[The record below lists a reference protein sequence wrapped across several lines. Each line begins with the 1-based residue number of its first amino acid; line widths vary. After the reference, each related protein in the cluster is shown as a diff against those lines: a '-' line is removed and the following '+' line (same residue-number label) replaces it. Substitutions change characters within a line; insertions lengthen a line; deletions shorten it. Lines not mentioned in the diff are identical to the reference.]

1 MEQVDSSTELHLSRI
16 REVKDLTALADDVV
30 KEEVILESPQHHHQ
44 TQHHQHQQHQQQQHH
59 QLDTKVRMVTSS
71 SVNNTDNSGSGGGGG
86 NGTAGSGGGG
96 GGASAGGGGGGGVV
110 SVPVSLPIG
119 SMITGT
125 AFNVITPDQLPHFKP
140 MLCVDNNGYLSGST
154 VSMGGD
160 LKTIVIQQQQQQQTQ
175 TQSTA
180 GGGGAGGGGG
190 GGAAGGGN
198 GSASTNTTATNTI
211 GLNHDGSGSNNSHDS
226 SMATL
231 EHSGG
236 GGGGP
241 GGGSGTHHAHTN
253 SGSTWTTESATQHM
267 EVFQIRCKTTC
278 AELYRS
284 KLGSGGRGRCVK
296 YKDKWHTPSEFEHVC
311 GRGSS
316 KDWKRSIKYGGK
328 SLQSLIDEGALTPH
342 ATNCS
347 CTVCCDDEA
356 ASGPVRLFTPYK
368 RRKRNQTDLDM
379 EPGPKRKRN
388 AHHSNNNNS
397 NTNNNNNTSGGGNSS
412 NNVDVNAAAVAAAT
426 AAANV
431 VDENNMFLAE
441 DNITSK
447 DEPWAALNDSLDTSN
462 ELVDQS
468 QMGNP
473 YERETFVVN
482 INDAAS
488 IAVLDSTQSMKNIE
502 HVYCTMVKATNDFK
516 RLLNDMKQN
525 FDRRIEV
532 LQKERDAAVSAMR
545 VQVHADIDDPN
556 ISGSLHGN
564 EIISAKKCA
573 NCNREALAECSLCR
587 KTPYCSEFCQ
597 RKDWNAHQVECTRNP
612 QTTTQ
617 QVMLLIDDQS

>member
-1 MEQVDSSTELHLSRI
+1 MEQDSTTELHHLSRI
-16 REVKDLTALADDVV
+16 REVSGLTEDVRDVV
-30 KEEVILESPQHHHQ
+30 KEEVILENH
-44 TQHHQHQQHQQQQHH
+44 HH

-71 SVNNTDNSGSGGGGG
+71 SNDNSGSGGV
-86 NGTAGSGGGG
+86 S
-96 GGASAGGGGGGGVV
+96 V
-110 SVPVSLPIG
+110 SVPSVQLPIG

-140 MLCVDNNGYLSGST
+140 MLCVDNNGYLSSST

-160 LKTIVIQQQQQQQTQ
+160 LKTIVIQQQQQTQ
-175 TQSTA
+175 TS
-180 GGGGAGGGGG
+180 
-190 GGAAGGGN
+190 GN
-198 GSASTNTTATNTI
+198 SSVGNTNSAATNTI

-226 SMATL
+226 MGTL
-231 EHSGG
+231 DHAAGG
-236 GGGGP
+236 GGGG
-241 GGGSGTHHAHTN
+241 GNTT
-253 SGSTWTTESATQHM
+253 GSTGWAETTSSTQLM
-267 EVFQIRCKTTC
+267 EVFPIRCKTTS

-328 SLQSLIDEGALTPH
+328 SLQSLIDEGTLTPH

-368 RRKRNQTDLDM
+368 RRKRNQTDLDV

-388 AHHSNNNNS
+388 THSHSNNNNNNNS
-397 NTNNNNNTSGGGNSS
+397 NTNNNNTSGNSMNS
-412 NNVDVNAAAVAAAT
+412 NNVDQTQAAT
-426 AAANV
+426 ASV
-431 VDENNMFLAE
+431 VDESNMFLAE
-441 DNITSK
+441 ENITSK
-447 DEPWAALNDSLDTSN
+447 DEPWATLNDSLDTST
-462 ELVDQS
+462 ELVDQT

-473 YERETFVVN
+473 YDRETFVVN
-482 INDAAS
+482 INDTGS
-488 IAVLDSTQSMKNIE
+488 IAVLDSSQSMKNIE
-502 HVYCTMVKATNDFK
+502 HVYCTMVKATHDFK
-516 RLLNDMKQN
+516 RLLNEMKQN
-525 FDRRIEV
+525 YERRLEV

-597 RKDWNAHQVECTRNP
+597 RKDWNAHQVECARNP

>member
-1 MEQVDSSTELHLSRI
+1 MEQDSTTELHLSRI
-16 REVKDLTALADDVV
+16 REVKDLAALTDDVRDVV
-30 KEEVILESPQHHHQ
+30 KEEVILENHH
-44 TQHHQHQQHQQQQHH
+44 HH

-71 SVNNTDNSGSGGGGG
+71 SNDNSGSGGGGG
-86 NGTAGSGGGG
+86 AGGAGGGGSAGGGG
-96 GGASAGGGGGGGVV
+96 GNGGGGVV

-140 MLCVDNNGYLSGST
+140 MLCVDNNGYLSSGA

-160 LKTIVIQQQQQQQTQ
+160 LKTIVIQQQQTQQQQ
-175 TQSTA
+175 QQQQSGNNNA
-180 GGGGAGGGGG
+180 G
-190 GGAAGGGN
+190 N
-198 GSASTNTTATNTI
+198 TNTTATNTI

-226 SMATL
+226 MGTL
-231 EHSGG
+231 DQTAGG
-236 GGGGP
+236 GGGGGNGV
-241 GGGSGTHHAHTN
+241 GGGVGGNT
-253 SGSTWTTESATQHM
+253 SGSTGWAETTSSTQHM

-328 SLQSLIDEGALTPH
+328 SLQSLIDEGTLTPH

-356 ASGPVRLFTPYK
+356 GESASGPVRLFTPYK
-368 RRKRNQTDLDM
+368 RRKRNQTDLDV

-388 AHHSNNNNS
+388 THSNNNNNNNNS
-397 NTNNNNNTSGGGNSS
+397 NTNNNNTSGSS
-412 NNVDVNAAAVAAAT
+412 INNNNVDPTQAAAAS
-426 AAANV
+426 V

-447 DEPWAALNDSLDTSN
+447 DEPWAALNDSLDTST
-462 ELVDQS
+462 ELVDQT

-482 INDAAS
+482 INDTGS
-488 IAVLDSTQSMKNIE
+488 IAVLDSSQSMKNIE
-502 HVYCTMVKATNDFK
+502 HVYCTMVKATGDFK
-516 RLLNDMKQN
+516 RLLNEMKQN
-525 FDRRIEV
+525 YERRIEV

-545 VQVHADIDDPN
+545 VQVHTDIDDPN

-597 RKDWNAHQVECTRNP
+597 RKDWNAHQVECARNP

>member
-1 MEQVDSSTELHLSRI
+1 MEQVDSSTELHLNR
-16 REVKDLTALADDVV
+16 KDLAALADDVV
-30 KEEVILESPQHHHQ
+30 KEEVILESSGHHHHHHQ
-44 TQHHQHQQHQQQQHH
+44 HHHH
-59 QLDTKVRMVTSS
+59 QLDSKVRMVTSS
-71 SVNNTDNSGSGGGGG
+71 SNDNSGSGGASGGASG
-86 NGTAGSGGGG
+86 PGGQSGGG
-96 GGASAGGGGGGGVV
+96 SGVV

-119 SMITGT
+119 SMLTGT
-125 AFNVITPDQLPHFKP
+125 TFNVITPDQLPHFKP

-154 VSMGGD
+154 VSMGND
-160 LKTIVIQQQQQQQTQ
+160 LKTIVIQQQQQQTQ
-175 TQSTA
+175 P
-180 GGGGAGGGGG
+180 GGGGGGGG
-190 GGAAGGGN
+190 GGANSAG
-198 GSASTNTTATNTI
+198 TNTTATNTI

-226 SMATL
+226 LATL
-231 EHSGG
+231 EHTGAGGAGTGG
-236 GGGGP
+236 GGGT
-241 GGGSGTHHAHTN
+241 GGGSTGWSEN
-253 SGSTWTTESATQHM
+253 PSTQHM

-328 SLQSLIDEGALTPH
+328 SLQSLIDEGTLTPH

-356 ASGPVRLFTPYK
+356 GESASGPVRLFTPYK

-397 NTNNNNNTSGGGNSS
+397 NTNNNNTSGGSTA
-412 NNVDVNAAAVAAAT
+412 NNCVDVTAAVAAAT
-426 AAANV
+426 ANV

-441 DNITSK
+441 ENITSK
-447 DEPWAALNDSLDTSN
+447 DEPWAALNDSLDTST

-468 QMGNP
+468 QMGNA

-482 INDAAS
+482 INDGSS
-488 IAVLDSTQSMKNIE
+488 IAVLDTSQSIKNIE

-516 RLLNDMKQN
+516 RLLNDMKQSYE
-525 FDRRIEV
+525 RRIEV

-612 QTTTQ
+612 QTTQ

>member
-1 MEQVDSSTELHLSRI
+1 MEQDSTTELHLSRI
-16 REVKDLTALADDVV
+16 REVKDLAALTDDVRDVV
-30 KEEVILESPQHHHQ
+30 KEEVILENHH
-44 TQHHQHQQHQQQQHH
+44 HH

-71 SVNNTDNSGSGGGGG
+71 SNDNSGGG
-86 NGTAGSGGGG
+86 NTGGGGGG
-96 GGASAGGGGGGGVV
+96 GGAGSGGNNGGGGVV

-140 MLCVDNNGYLSGST
+140 MLCVDNGYLSSGA

-160 LKTIVIQQQQQQQTQ
+160 LKTIVIQQQQQTQQQ
-175 TQSTA
+175 QQQQSGNSNA
-180 GGGGAGGGGG
+180 G
-190 GGAAGGGN
+190 N
-198 GSASTNTTATNTI
+198 TNTTATNTI

-226 SMATL
+226 MGTL
-231 EHSGG
+231 DQGG
-236 GGGGP
+236 GGGV
-241 GGGSGTHHAHTN
+241 GGGNGVGGGAGNT
-253 SGSTWTTESATQHM
+253 SGSTGWAETTSSTQHM

-328 SLQSLIDEGALTPH
+328 SLQSLIDEGTLTPH

-356 ASGPVRLFTPYK
+356 GESASGPVRLFTPYK
-368 RRKRNQTDLDM
+368 RRKRNQTDLDV

-388 AHHSNNNNS
+388 THSNNNNNNNNS
-397 NTNNNNNTSGGGNSS
+397 NTNNNNTSGSS
-412 NNVDVNAAAVAAAT
+412 INNNNVDPTQAAAAS
-426 AAANV
+426 V

-447 DEPWAALNDSLDTSN
+447 DEPWAALNDSLDTST
-462 ELVDQS
+462 ELVDQT

-482 INDAAS
+482 INDTGS
-488 IAVLDSTQSMKNIE
+488 IAVLDSSQSMKNIE
-502 HVYCTMVKATNDFK
+502 HVYCTMVKATSDFK

-525 FDRRIEV
+525 YERRIEV

-545 VQVHADIDDPN
+545 VQVHTDIDDPN

-597 RKDWNAHQVECTRNP
+597 RKDWNAHQVECARNP

>member
-1 MEQVDSSTELHLSRI
+1 MEQDSTTELHLSRI
-16 REVKDLTALADDVV
+16 REVKDLAALTEDVRDVV
-30 KEEVILESPQHHHQ
+30 KEEVILENHHH
-44 TQHHQHQQHQQQQHH
+44 HH

-71 SVNNTDNSGSGGGGG
+71 SNDNSGSGGGV
-86 NGTAGSGGGG
+86 GGG
-96 GGASAGGGGGGGVV
+96 SSQQSGGGGVV

-140 MLCVDNNGYLSGST
+140 MLCVDNNGYLSSST

-160 LKTIVIQQQQQQQTQ
+160 LKTIVIQQQQQQQQQQTQ
-175 TQSTA
+175 TSGNNSA
-180 GGGGAGGGGG
+180 G
-190 GGAAGGGN
+190 N
-198 GSASTNTTATNTI
+198 TNTTATNTI

-226 SMATL
+226 MGTL
-231 EHSGG
+231 EHAAGG
-236 GGGGP
+236 GNGGGA
-241 GGGSGTHHAHTN
+241 GNT
-253 SGSTWTTESATQHM
+253 SGSTGWAETTSSTQHM

-328 SLQSLIDEGALTPH
+328 SLQSLIDEGTLTPH

-356 ASGPVRLFTPYK
+356 GESASGPVRLFTPYK
-368 RRKRNQTDLDM
+368 RRKRNQTDLDV

-388 AHHSNNNNS
+388 THSNNNNNNNNS
-397 NTNNNNNTSGGGNSS
+397 NTNNNNTSGSS
-412 NNVDVNAAAVAAAT
+412 INNNNVDPTQQAAAS
-426 AAANV
+426 V
-431 VDENNMFLAE
+431 VDESNMFLAE

-447 DEPWAALNDSLDTSN
+447 DEPWAALNDSLDTST
-462 ELVDQS
+462 ELVDQT

-482 INDAAS
+482 INDTGS
-488 IAVLDSTQSMKNIE
+488 IAVLDSSQSMKNIE
-502 HVYCTMVKATNDFK
+502 HVYCTMVKATGDFK

-525 FDRRIEV
+525 YERRIEV

-545 VQVHADIDDPN
+545 VQVHTDMDDPN

-597 RKDWNAHQVECTRNP
+597 RKDWNAHQVECARNP

>member
-1 MEQVDSSTELHLSRI
+1 MEQDSTTELHLSRI
-16 REVKDLTALADDVV
+16 REVKDLAALPDDVRDVV
-30 KEEVILESPQHHHQ
+30 KEEVILENHH
-44 TQHHQHQQHQQQQHH
+44 HH

-71 SVNNTDNSGSGGGGG
+71 SNDNSGSGGGGG
-86 NGTAGSGGGG
+86 S
-96 GGASAGGGGGGGVV
+96 GGVV

-125 AFNVITPDQLPHFKP
+125 AFNVITPDQLPHYKP
-140 MLCVDNNGYLSGST
+140 MLCVDNNCYLSSST

-160 LKTIVIQQQQQQQTQ
+160 LKTIVIQQQQQQQQQQ
-175 TQSTA
+175 TSVNS
-180 GGGGAGGGGG
+180 GAG
-190 GGAAGGGN
+190 N
-198 GSASTNTTATNTI
+198 TNTTATNTI

-226 SMATL
+226 IGTL
-231 EHSGG
+231 EHAAGG
-236 GGGGP
+236 GGGAGN
-241 GGGSGTHHAHTN
+241 TT
-253 SGSTWTTESATQHM
+253 GSTGWAETTSNTPHL

-328 SLQSLIDEGALTPH
+328 SLQSLIDEGTLTPH

-368 RRKRNQTDLDM
+368 RRKRNQTDLDV

-388 AHHSNNNNS
+388 THSNNNNNNNS
-397 NTNNNNNTSGGGNSS
+397 NTNNNNNTSGSS
-412 NNVDVNAAAVAAAT
+412 INNNNNVDPTQAT
-426 AAANV
+426 ATSV
-431 VDENNMFLAE
+431 VDDNNMFLTE

-447 DEPWAALNDSLDTSN
+447 DEPWAALNDSLDTST
-462 ELVDQS
+462 ELVDQT

-482 INDAAS
+482 INDAGS
-488 IAVLDSTQSMKNIE
+488 IAVLDGSQSMKNIE

-525 FDRRIEV
+525 YERRIEV

-545 VQVHADIDDPN
+545 VQVHTDMDDPN

-597 RKDWNAHQVECTRNP
+597 RKDWNAHQVECARNP
-612 QTTTQ
+612 QPSTQ

>member
-1 MEQVDSSTELHLSRI
+1 MEQVDSSTELHLNR
-16 REVKDLTALADDVV
+16 KDLAALAEDVV
-30 KEEVILESPQHHHQ
+30 KEEVILESPSHHH
-44 TQHHQHQQHQQQQHH
+44 HHHHH

-71 SVNNTDNSGSGGGGG
+71 SNDNSGSGGASGGTSGAGGG
-86 NGTAGSGGGG
+86 N
-96 GGASAGGGGGGGVV
+96 GGGGVV

-125 AFNVITPDQLPHFKP
+125 TFNVITPDQLPHFKP

-154 VSMGGD
+154 VSMGND
-160 LKTIVIQQQQQQQTQ
+160 LKTIVIQQQQTQ
-175 TQSTA
+175 P
-180 GGGGAGGGGG
+180 GGGG
-190 GGAAGGGN
+190 GGANNAG
-198 GSASTNTTATNTI
+198 TNTTATNTI

-226 SMATL
+226 LATL
-231 EHSGG
+231 EHAAGGASGVGG
-236 GGGGP
+236 GGGGT
-241 GGGSGTHHAHTN
+241 GGGS
-253 SGSTWTTESATQHM
+253 SGWSENPSTQHN

-296 YKDKWHTPSEFEHVC
+296 YKDKWHTPSEFENVC

-328 SLQSLIDEGALTPH
+328 SLQSLIDEGTLTPH

-379 EPGPKRKRN
+379 ESGPKRKRN
-388 AHHSNNNNS
+388 THHSNNNNS
-397 NTNNNNNTSGGGNSS
+397 NTNNNNTSGSGA
-412 NNVDVNAAAVAAAT
+412 NNCVDVTAAVAAAT
-426 AAANV
+426 ASV
-431 VDENNMFLAE
+431 VDENNMFLSE
-441 DNITSK
+441 ENITSK
-447 DEPWAALNDSLDTSN
+447 DEPWAALNDSLDTST

-468 QMGNP
+468 QMGNT

-482 INDAAS
+482 INDGSS
-488 IAVLDSTQSMKNIE
+488 IAVLDTSQSMKNIE

-516 RLLNDMKQN
+516 RLLNDMKQSYE
-525 FDRRIEV
+525 RRLEV

>member
-1 MEQVDSSTELHLSRI
+1 MEQVDSSTELHLNR
-16 REVKDLTALADDVV
+16 KDLAALAEDVV
-30 KEEVILESPQHHHQ
+30 KEEVILESSSHHHHHHHHQ
-44 TQHHQHQQHQQQQHH
+44 VGKRSNKQMLVAAEPVAVQAE
-59 QLDTKVRMVTSS
+59 RAEA
-71 SVNNTDNSGSGGGGG
+71 
-86 NGTAGSGGGG
+86 TAV
-96 GGASAGGGGGGGVV
+96 AVWF

-125 AFNVITPDQLPHFKP
+125 TFNVITPDQLPPHFKP

-154 VSMGGD
+154 VSMGND
-160 LKTIVIQQQQQQQTQ
+160 LKTIVIQQQQTQ
-175 TQSTA
+175 P
-180 GGGGAGGGGG
+180 GGGGG
-190 GGAAGGGN
+190 GTNNAG
-198 GSASTNTTATNTI
+198 TNTTATNTI

-226 SMATL
+226 LATL
-231 EHSGG
+231 EHAAGGASGVGG
-236 GGGGP
+236 GGGGT
-241 GGGSGTHHAHTN
+241 GGGS
-253 SGSTWTTESATQHM
+253 SGWSENPSTQHN

-328 SLQSLIDEGALTPH
+328 SLQSLIDEGTLTPH

-379 EPGPKRKRN
+379 ESGPKRKRN
-388 AHHSNNNNS
+388 THHSNNNNS
-397 NTNNNNNTSGGGNSS
+397 NTNNNNTSGSGA
-412 NNVDVNAAAVAAAT
+412 NNCVDVTAAVAAAT
-426 AAANV
+426 ASV
-431 VDENNMFLAE
+431 VDENNMFLSE
-441 DNITSK
+441 ENITSK
-447 DEPWAALNDSLDTSN
+447 DEPWAALNDSLDTST

-468 QMGNP
+468 QMGNT

-482 INDAAS
+482 INDGSS
-488 IAVLDSTQSMKNIE
+488 IAVLDTSQSMKNIE

-516 RLLNDMKQN
+516 RMLNDMKQS
-525 FDRRIEV
+525 FERRLEV

>member
-1 MEQVDSSTELHLSRI
+1 MEQDSSTELHLSRI
-16 REVKDLTALADDVV
+16 REVKDLAALNDDVRDVV
-30 KEEVILESPQHHHQ
+30 KEEVTLENHH
-44 TQHHQHQQHQQQQHH
+44 HH

-71 SVNNTDNSGSGGGGG
+71 SNDNSGSGGV
-86 NGTAGSGGGG
+86 GGG
-96 GGASAGGGGGGGVV
+96 GGANGGGGVV

-140 MLCVDNNGYLSGST
+140 MLCVDNNGYLSSST
-154 VSMGGD
+154 VSMGSD
-160 LKTIVIQQQQQQQTQ
+160 LKTIVIQQQQQQQQQTQ
-175 TQSTA
+175 TSVNS
-180 GGGGAGGGGG
+180 GAG
-190 GGAAGGGN
+190 N
-198 GSASTNTTATNTI
+198 TNTTATNTI

-226 SMATL
+226 IGTL
-231 EHSGG
+231 EHAAGG
-236 GGGGP
+236 GGGGN
-241 GGGSGTHHAHTN
+241 TT
-253 SGSTWTTESATQHM
+253 GSTGWAETTSSTQHM
-267 EVFQIRCKTTC
+267 EVFQIRCKTTS

-328 SLQSLIDEGALTPH
+328 SLQSLIDEGTLTPH

-356 ASGPVRLFTPYK
+356 GESASGPVRLFTPYK
-368 RRKRNQTDLDM
+368 RRKRNQTDLDV

-388 AHHSNNNNS
+388 THSNNNNNNNNS
-397 NTNNNNNTSGGGNSS
+397 NTNNNNTSGSS
-412 NNVDVNAAAVAAAT
+412 INNNNNNVDPTQAT
-426 AAANV
+426 ATNV
-431 VDENNMFLAE
+431 VDDNNMFLAE

-447 DEPWAALNDSLDTSN
+447 DEPWAALNDSLDTST
-462 ELVDQS
+462 ELVDQT

-482 INDAAS
+482 INDTGS
-488 IAVLDSTQSMKNIE
+488 IAVLDSSQSMKNIE

-525 FDRRIEV
+525 YERRIEV

-545 VQVHADIDDPN
+545 VQVHTDIDDPN

-597 RKDWNAHQVECTRNP
+597 RKDWNAHQVECARNP

>member
-1 MEQVDSSTELHLSRI
+1 MEQVDSSTELHLNR
-16 REVKDLTALADDVV
+16 KDLAALAEDVV
-30 KEEVILESPQHHHQ
+30 KEEVILESPSHHH
-44 TQHHQHQQHQQQQHH
+44 HHHHH

-71 SVNNTDNSGSGGGGG
+71 SNDNSGSGGASGGTSGAGGG
-86 NGTAGSGGGG
+86 N
-96 GGASAGGGGGGGVV
+96 GGGVV

-125 AFNVITPDQLPHFKP
+125 TFNVITPDQLPHFKP

-154 VSMGGD
+154 VSMGND
-160 LKTIVIQQQQQQQTQ
+160 LKTIVIQQQTQ
-175 TQSTA
+175 P
-180 GGGGAGGGGG
+180 GGGG
-190 GGAAGGGN
+190 GGANNAG
-198 GSASTNTTATNTI
+198 TNTTATNTI

-226 SMATL
+226 LATL
-231 EHSGG
+231 EHAAGGASGVGG
-236 GGGGP
+236 GGGGT
-241 GGGSGTHHAHTN
+241 GGGS
-253 SGSTWTTESATQHM
+253 SGWSENPSTQHN

-328 SLQSLIDEGALTPH
+328 SLQSLIDEGTLTPH

-356 ASGPVRLFTPYK
+356 ASGPIRLFTPYK

-379 EPGPKRKRN
+379 ESGPKRKRN
-388 AHHSNNNNS
+388 THHSNNNNS
-397 NTNNNNNTSGGGNSS
+397 NTNNNNTSGSGA
-412 NNVDVNAAAVAAAT
+412 NNCVDVTAAVAAAT
-426 AAANV
+426 ASV
-431 VDENNMFLAE
+431 VDENNMFLSE
-441 DNITSK
+441 ENITSK
-447 DEPWAALNDSLDTSN
+447 DEPWAALNDSLDTST

-468 QMGNP
+468 QMGNT

-482 INDAAS
+482 INDGSS
-488 IAVLDSTQSMKNIE
+488 IAVLDTSQSMKNIE

-516 RLLNDMKQN
+516 RLLNDMKQSYE
-525 FDRRIEV
+525 RRLEV

>member
-1 MEQVDSSTELHLSRI
+1 MEQVDSTATELHISRI
-16 REVKDLTALADDVV
+16 REVKDLADDVRDVV
-30 KEEVILESPQHHHQ
+30 KEEVILESPGHHH
-44 TQHHQHQQHQQQQHH
+44 HHHHH
-59 QLDTKVRMVTSS
+59 QLDSKVRMVTSS
-71 SVNNTDNSGSGGGGG
+71 SNDNSGSG
-86 NGTAGSGGGG
+86 SGGG
-96 GGASAGGGGGGGVV
+96 AGGGGVV

-125 AFNVITPDQLPHFKP
+125 TFNVITPDQLPPHFKP
-140 MLCVDNNGYLSGST
+140 MLCVDNNGYLSGGT
-154 VSMGGD
+154 VSMGND
-160 LKTIVIQQQQQQQTQ
+160 LKTIVIQQQQTQ
-175 TQSTA
+175 ASS
-180 GGGGAGGGGG
+180 GGGGSNSAG
-190 GGAAGGGN
+190 AN
-198 GSASTNTTATNTI
+198 TNATNTL
-211 GLNHDGSGSNNSHDS
+211 GLNHDGSGSRAPSEDS
-226 SMATL
+226 LVL
-231 EHSGG
+231 EHAGG
-236 GGGGP
+236 GGQP
-241 GGGSGTHHAHTN
+241 T
-253 SGSTWTTESATQHM
+253 GSTGWAENTSTQHM

-296 YKDKWHTPSEFEHVC
+296 YKEKWHTPSEFENVC

-328 SLQSLIDEGALTPH
+328 SLQSLIDEGTLTPH

-356 ASGPVRLFTPYK
+356 GESASGPVRLFTPYK

-388 AHHSNNNNS
+388 THHSNNNNNS
-397 NTNNNNNTSGGGNSS
+397 NTNNNNNNTSGNSA
-412 NNVDVNAAAVAAAT
+412 NNNIDMSAANAAAAVAAT
-426 AAANV
+426 STV
-431 VDENNMFLAE
+431 VDENMFLAE
-441 DNITSK
+441 ENITSK
-447 DEPWAALNDSLDTSN
+447 DEPWAALNDSLDTST

-468 QMGNP
+468 QMGNA

-482 INDAAS
+482 INDGAS
-488 IAVLDSTQSMKNIE
+488 IAVLDNSQSMKNIE

-516 RLLNDMKQN
+516 RLLNEMKQSYE
-525 FDRRIEV
+525 RRIEV

-612 QTTTQ
+612 QATTQ

>member
-1 MEQVDSSTELHLSRI
+1 MEQVDSSTELHLNR
-16 REVKDLTALADDVV
+16 KDLAALTDDVRDVV
-30 KEEVILESPQHHHQ
+30 KEEVILESPGHHHN
-44 TQHHQHQQHQQQQHH
+44 HH
-59 QLDTKVRMVTSS
+59 QLDSKVRMVTSS
-71 SVNNTDNSGSGGGGG
+71 SNDNSGSGGG
-86 NGTAGSGGGG
+86 ASGGG
-96 GGASAGGGGGGGVV
+96 AGGPGTAGGGGGVV

-125 AFNVITPDQLPHFKP
+125 TFNVITPDQLPHFKP

-154 VSMGGD
+154 VSMGND
-160 LKTIVIQQQQQQQTQ
+160 LKTIVIQQQTQ
-175 TQSTA
+175 PGA
-180 GGGGAGGGGG
+180 GGGGAGGGGN
-190 GGAAGGGN
+190 GGANSAG
-198 GSASTNTTATNTI
+198 TNTTATNTI

-226 SMATL
+226 LATL
-231 EHSGG
+231 EHTHTGAGNGGAGG
-236 GGGGP
+236 GGGG
-241 GGGSGTHHAHTN
+241 GNT
-253 SGSTWTTESATQHM
+253 GSTGWQENSSTQHM

-296 YKDKWHTPSEFEHVC
+296 YKDKWHTPSEFEHIC

-328 SLQSLIDEGALTPH
+328 SLQSLIDEGTLTPH

-356 ASGPVRLFTPYK
+356 GESASGPVRLFTPYK

-388 AHHSNNNNS
+388 THHSNNNNS
-397 NTNNNNNTSGGGNSS
+397 NTNNNNTSGSGANNS
-412 NNVDVNAAAVAAAT
+412 VDVSAAVAAAT
-426 AAANV
+426 ANV
-431 VDENNMFLAE
+431 VDENNMFLE
-441 DNITSK
+441 ENITSK
-447 DEPWAALNDSLDTSN
+447 DEPWAELNDSLGTST

-468 QMGNP
+468 QMGNT
-473 YERETFVVN
+473 YERETYVVN
-482 INDAAS
+482 INDGSS
-488 IAVLDSTQSMKNIE
+488 IAVLDTSQSLKNIE

-516 RLLNDMKQN
+516 RLLNDMKQTYE
-525 FDRRIEV
+525 RRIEV

>member
-1 MEQVDSSTELHLSRI
+1 MEQVDSSTELHLR
-16 REVKDLTALADDVV
+16 KDLAALADDVV
-30 KEEVILESPQHHHQ
+30 KEEVILESPGHHH
-44 TQHHQHQQHQQQQHH
+44 HHHHH

-71 SVNNTDNSGSGGGGG
+71 SNDNSGSGG
-86 NGTAGSGGGG
+86 ASGGTS
-96 GGASAGGGGGGGVV
+96 GAGGGVV

-125 AFNVITPDQLPHFKP
+125 TFNVITPDQLPHFKP

-154 VSMGGD
+154 VSMGND
-160 LKTIVIQQQQQQQTQ
+160 LKTIVIQQQQTQ
-175 TQSTA
+175 PGN
-180 GGGGAGGGGG
+180 GGGGANS
-190 GGAAGGGN
+190 AG
-198 GSASTNTTATNTI
+198 TNTTATNTI

-226 SMATL
+226 LATL
-231 EHSGG
+231 EHAAGGASGVGG
-236 GGGGP
+236 GGGGT
-241 GGGSGTHHAHTN
+241 GGGS
-253 SGSTWTTESATQHM
+253 SGWSENPSTQHM

-328 SLQSLIDEGALTPH
+328 SLQSLIDEGTLTPH

-379 EPGPKRKRN
+379 ESGPKRKRN

-397 NTNNNNNTSGGGNSS
+397 NTNNNNTSGSGA
-412 NNVDVNAAAVAAAT
+412 NNCVDVTAAAVAAAT
-426 AAANV
+426 ASV

-441 DNITSK
+441 ENITSK
-447 DEPWAALNDSLDTSN
+447 DEPWAALNDSLDTST

-468 QMGNP
+468 QMGNT

-482 INDAAS
+482 INDGSS
-488 IAVLDSTQSMKNIE
+488 IAVLDTSQSMKNIE

-516 RLLNDMKQN
+516 RMLNDMKQN
-525 FDRRIEV
+525 YERRIEV

>member
-1 MEQVDSSTELHLSRI
+1 MEQVDSSTELHLNR
-16 REVKDLTALADDVV
+16 KDLAALADDVV
-30 KEEVILESPQHHHQ
+30 KEEVILESPGHHH
-44 TQHHQHQQHQQQQHH
+44 HHHHH

-71 SVNNTDNSGSGGGGG
+71 SNDNSGSGG
-86 NGTAGSGGGG
+86 ASGGTS
-96 GGASAGGGGGGGVV
+96 GAGGGGVV

-125 AFNVITPDQLPHFKP
+125 TFNVITPDQLPHFKP
-140 MLCVDNNGYLSGST
+140 MLCVDNNGYLSGGT
-154 VSMGGD
+154 VSMGND
-160 LKTIVIQQQQQQQTQ
+160 LKTIVIQQQQTQ
-175 TQSTA
+175 P
-180 GGGGAGGGGG
+180 GGGGG
-190 GGAAGGGN
+190 GGANSAG
-198 GSASTNTTATNTI
+198 TNTTATNTI

-226 SMATL
+226 LATL
-231 EHSGG
+231 EHATGGASGVGG
-236 GGGGP
+236 GGAGGGT
-241 GGGSGTHHAHTN
+241 GGGS
-253 SGSTWTTESATQHM
+253 SGWSENPSTQHM

-328 SLQSLIDEGALTPH
+328 SLQSLIDEGTLTPH

-379 EPGPKRKRN
+379 DSGPKRKRN
-388 AHHSNNNNS
+388 AHHSNNNNN
-397 NTNNNNNTSGGGNSS
+397 NTNNNNTSGSGA
-412 NNVDVNAAAVAAAT
+412 NNCVDVTAAAVAAAT
-426 AAANV
+426 ASV

-441 DNITSK
+441 ENITSK
-447 DEPWAALNDSLDTSN
+447 DEPWAALNDSLDTST

-468 QMGNP
+468 QMGNT

-482 INDAAS
+482 INDGSS
-488 IAVLDSTQSMKNIE
+488 IAVLDTSQSMKNIE

-516 RLLNDMKQN
+516 RLLNDMKQSYE
-525 FDRRIEV
+525 RRLEV

>member
-1 MEQVDSSTELHLSRI
+1 MEQVDSSTELHLNR
-16 REVKDLTALADDVV
+16 KDLAALADDVV
-30 KEEVILESPQHHHQ
+30 KEEVILESPGHHH
-44 TQHHQHQQHQQQQHH
+44 HHHHH
-59 QLDTKVRMVTSS
+59 QLDSKVRMVTSS
-71 SVNNTDNSGSGGGGG
+71 SNDNSGSGG
-86 NGTAGSGGGG
+86 ASGGTS
-96 GGASAGGGGGGGVV
+96 GAGGGGVV

-119 SMITGT
+119 SMLTGT
-125 AFNVITPDQLPHFKP
+125 TFNVITPDQLPHFKP

-154 VSMGGD
+154 V
-160 LKTIVIQQQQQQQTQ
+160 VIQQQQTQ
-175 TQSTA
+175 P
-180 GGGGAGGGGG
+180 GGGG
-190 GGAAGGGN
+190 GGANSAG
-198 GSASTNTTATNTI
+198 TNTTATNTI

-226 SMATL
+226 LATL
-231 EHSGG
+231 EHATGGASGVGG
-236 GGGGP
+236 GGGGT
-241 GGGSGTHHAHTN
+241 GGGS
-253 SGSTWTTESATQHM
+253 SGWSENPSTQHM

-328 SLQSLIDEGALTPH
+328 SLQSLIDEGTLTPH

-356 ASGPVRLFTPYK
+356 GESASGPVRLFTPYK

-397 NTNNNNNTSGGGNSS
+397 NTNNNNTSGSGA
-412 NNVDVNAAAVAAAT
+412 NNCVDVTSAAVAAAT
-426 AAANV
+426 ASV
-431 VDENNMFLAE
+431 VDENNMFLADE
-441 DNITSK
+441 NITSK
-447 DEPWAALNDSLDTSN
+447 DEPWAALNDSLDTST

-468 QMGNP
+468 QMGNT

-482 INDAAS
+482 INDGSS
-488 IAVLDSTQSMKNIE
+488 IAVLDTSQSMKNIE

-516 RLLNDMKQN
+516 RLMNDMKQSYE
-525 FDRRIEV
+525 RRLEV

>member
-1 MEQVDSSTELHLSRI
+1 MEQVDSSTELHLNR
-16 REVKDLTALADDVV
+16 KDLAALAEDVV
-30 KEEVILESPQHHHQ
+30 KEEVILESSSHHH
-44 TQHHQHQQHQQQQHH
+44 HHHHH
-59 QLDTKVRMVTSS
+59 QLDTKIRMVTSS
-71 SVNNTDNSGSGGGGG
+71 SNDNSGSGGASGGTSGAGGG
-86 NGTAGSGGGG
+86 N
-96 GGASAGGGGGGGVV
+96 GGGGVV

-125 AFNVITPDQLPHFKP
+125 TFNVITPDQLPPHFKP

-154 VSMGGD
+154 VSMGND
-160 LKTIVIQQQQQQQTQ
+160 LKTIVIQQQQTQ
-175 TQSTA
+175 P
-180 GGGGAGGGGG
+180 GGGG
-190 GGAAGGGN
+190 GGANNAG
-198 GSASTNTTATNTI
+198 TNTTATNTI

-226 SMATL
+226 LATL
-231 EHSGG
+231 EHAAGGASGVGG
-236 GGGGP
+236 GGGGT
-241 GGGSGTHHAHTN
+241 GGGS
-253 SGSTWTTESATQHM
+253 SGWSENPSTQHN

-328 SLQSLIDEGALTPH
+328 SLQSLIDEGTLTPH

-379 EPGPKRKRN
+379 ESGPKRKRN
-388 AHHSNNNNS
+388 THHSNNNNS
-397 NTNNNNNTSGGGNSS
+397 NTNNNNTSGSGA
-412 NNVDVNAAAVAAAT
+412 NNCVDVTAAVAAAT
-426 AAANV
+426 ASV
-431 VDENNMFLAE
+431 VDENNMFLSE
-441 DNITSK
+441 ENITSK
-447 DEPWAALNDSLDTSN
+447 DEPWAALNDSLDTST

-468 QMGNP
+468 QMGNT

-482 INDAAS
+482 INDGSS
-488 IAVLDSTQSMKNIE
+488 IAVLDTSQSMKNIE

-516 RLLNDMKQN
+516 RMLNDMKQS
-525 FDRRIEV
+525 FERRLEV

>member
-1 MEQVDSSTELHLSRI
+1 MEQVDSSTELHLNR
-16 REVKDLTALADDVV
+16 KDLAALADDVV
-30 KEEVILESPQHHHQ
+30 KEEVILESPGHHH
-44 TQHHQHQQHQQQQHH
+44 HHHHH

-71 SVNNTDNSGSGGGGG
+71 SNDNSGSGG
-86 NGTAGSGGGG
+86 ASGGTSGT
-96 GGASAGGGGGGGVV
+96 GGGGVV

-125 AFNVITPDQLPHFKP
+125 TFNVITPDQLPHFKP
-140 MLCVDNNGYLSGST
+140 MLCVDNNGYLSGGT
-154 VSMGGD
+154 VSMGND
-160 LKTIVIQQQQQQQTQ
+160 LKTIVIQQQQTQ
-175 TQSTA
+175 P
-180 GGGGAGGGGG
+180 GGGGG
-190 GGAAGGGN
+190 GGANSAG
-198 GSASTNTTATNTI
+198 TNTTATNTI

-226 SMATL
+226 LATL
-231 EHSGG
+231 EHATGGASGVGG
-236 GGGGP
+236 GGGGGGT
-241 GGGSGTHHAHTN
+241 GGGSSSWSEN
-253 SGSTWTTESATQHM
+253 PSTQHM

-328 SLQSLIDEGALTPH
+328 SLQSLIDEGTLTPH

-379 EPGPKRKRN
+379 DSGPKRKRN
-388 AHHSNNNNS
+388 AHHSNNNNN
-397 NTNNNNNTSGGGNSS
+397 NTNNNNTSGSGA
-412 NNVDVNAAAVAAAT
+412 NNCVDVTAAAVAAAT
-426 AAANV
+426 ASV

-441 DNITSK
+441 ENITSK
-447 DEPWAALNDSLDTSN
+447 DEPWAALNDSLDTST

-468 QMGNP
+468 QMGNT

-482 INDAAS
+482 INDGSS
-488 IAVLDSTQSMKNIE
+488 IAVLDTSQSMKNIE

-516 RLLNDMKQN
+516 RLLNDMKQSYE
-525 FDRRIEV
+525 RRLEV

-597 RKDWNAHQVECTRNP
+597 RKDWNAHQVECTRSP

>member
-1 MEQVDSSTELHLSRI
+1 MEQDSTTELHLSRI
-16 REVKDLTALADDVV
+16 REVKDLAALTDDVRDVV
-30 KEEVILESPQHHHQ
+30 KEEVILENHH
-44 TQHHQHQQHQQQQHH
+44 HH

-71 SVNNTDNSGSGGGGG
+71 SNDNSGSGGGGG
-86 NGTAGSGGGG
+86 AGGAGGGGSAGGGG
-96 GGASAGGGGGGGVV
+96 GNGGGGVV

-140 MLCVDNNGYLSGST
+140 MLCVDNNGYLSSGA

-160 LKTIVIQQQQQQQTQ
+160 LKTIVIQQQQTQQQQ
-175 TQSTA
+175 QQQSGNNNA
-180 GGGGAGGGGG
+180 G
-190 GGAAGGGN
+190 N
-198 GSASTNTTATNTI
+198 TNTTATNTI

-226 SMATL
+226 MGTL
-231 EHSGG
+231 DQTAGG
-236 GGGGP
+236 GGGGGNGV
-241 GGGSGTHHAHTN
+241 GGGVGGNT
-253 SGSTWTTESATQHM
+253 SGSTGWAETTSSTQHM

-328 SLQSLIDEGALTPH
+328 SLQSLIDEGTLTPH

-356 ASGPVRLFTPYK
+356 GESASGPVRLFTPYK
-368 RRKRNQTDLDM
+368 RRKRNQTDLDV

-388 AHHSNNNNS
+388 THSNNNNNNNNS
-397 NTNNNNNTSGGGNSS
+397 NTNNNNTSGSS
-412 NNVDVNAAAVAAAT
+412 INNNNVDPTQAAAAS
-426 AAANV
+426 V

-447 DEPWAALNDSLDTSN
+447 DEPWAALNDSLDTST
-462 ELVDQS
+462 ELVDQT

-482 INDAAS
+482 INDTGS
-488 IAVLDSTQSMKNIE
+488 IAVLDSSQSMKNIE
-502 HVYCTMVKATNDFK
+502 HVYCTMVKATGDFK
-516 RLLNDMKQN
+516 RLLNEMKQN
-525 FDRRIEV
+525 YERRIEV

-545 VQVHADIDDPN
+545 VQVHTDIDDPN

-597 RKDWNAHQVECTRNP
+597 RKDWNAHQVECARNP

>member
-1 MEQVDSSTELHLSRI
+1 MEQDSTTELHLSRI
-16 REVKDLTALADDVV
+16 REVKDLAALTDDVRDVV
-30 KEEVILESPQHHHQ
+30 KEEVILENHH
-44 TQHHQHQQHQQQQHH
+44 HH

-71 SVNNTDNSGSGGGGG
+71 SNDNSGSGGGGG
-86 NGTAGSGGGG
+86 AGGAGGGGSAGGGG
-96 GGASAGGGGGGGVV
+96 GNGGGGVV

-140 MLCVDNNGYLSGST
+140 MLCVDNNGYLSSGA

-160 LKTIVIQQQQQQQTQ
+160 LKTIVIQQQQTQQQ
-175 TQSTA
+175 QSGNNNA
-180 GGGGAGGGGG
+180 G
-190 GGAAGGGN
+190 N
-198 GSASTNTTATNTI
+198 TNTTATNTI

-226 SMATL
+226 MGTL
-231 EHSGG
+231 DQTAGG
-236 GGGGP
+236 GGGGGNGV
-241 GGGSGTHHAHTN
+241 GGGVGGNT
-253 SGSTWTTESATQHM
+253 SGSTGWAETTSSTQHM

-328 SLQSLIDEGALTPH
+328 SLQSLIDEGTLTPH

-368 RRKRNQTDLDM
+368 RRKRNQTDLDV

-388 AHHSNNNNS
+388 THSNNNNNNNNS
-397 NTNNNNNTSGGGNSS
+397 NTNNNNTSGSS
-412 NNVDVNAAAVAAAT
+412 INNNNVDPTQAAAAS
-426 AAANV
+426 V

-447 DEPWAALNDSLDTSN
+447 DEPWAALNDSLDTST
-462 ELVDQS
+462 ELVDQT

-482 INDAAS
+482 INDTGS
-488 IAVLDSTQSMKNIE
+488 IAVLDSSQSMKNIE
-502 HVYCTMVKATNDFK
+502 HVYCTMVKATGDFK
-516 RLLNDMKQN
+516 RLLNEMKQN
-525 FDRRIEV
+525 YERRIEV

-545 VQVHADIDDPN
+545 VQVHTDIDDPN

-597 RKDWNAHQVECTRNP
+597 RKDWNAHQVECARNP

>member
-1 MEQVDSSTELHLSRI
+1 MEQVDSSTELHLNR
-16 REVKDLTALADDVV
+16 KDLAALAEDVV
-30 KEEVILESPQHHHQ
+30 KEE
-44 TQHHQHQQHQQQQHH
+44 
-59 QLDTKVRMVTSS
+59 LDTKVRMVTSS
-71 SVNNTDNSGSGGGGG
+71 SNDNSGSGGASGGTSGAGGG
-86 NGTAGSGGGG
+86 N
-96 GGASAGGGGGGGVV
+96 GGVV

-125 AFNVITPDQLPHFKP
+125 TFNVITPDQLPHFKP

-154 VSMGGD
+154 VSMGND
-160 LKTIVIQQQQQQQTQ
+160 LKTIVIQQQTQ
-175 TQSTA
+175 P
-180 GGGGAGGGGG
+180 GGGG
-190 GGAAGGGN
+190 GGANNAG
-198 GSASTNTTATNTI
+198 TNTTATNTI

-226 SMATL
+226 LATL
-231 EHSGG
+231 EHAAGGASGVGG
-236 GGGGP
+236 GGGGT
-241 GGGSGTHHAHTN
+241 GGGS
-253 SGSTWTTESATQHM
+253 SGWSENPSTQHN

-328 SLQSLIDEGALTPH
+328 SLQSLIDEGTLTPH

-356 ASGPVRLFTPYK
+356 GESASGPIRLFTPYK

-379 EPGPKRKRN
+379 ESGPKRKRN
-388 AHHSNNNNS
+388 THHSNNNNS
-397 NTNNNNNTSGGGNSS
+397 NTNNNNTSGSGA
-412 NNVDVNAAAVAAAT
+412 NNCVDVTAAVAAAT
-426 AAANV
+426 ASV
-431 VDENNMFLAE
+431 VDENNMFLSE
-441 DNITSK
+441 ENITSK
-447 DEPWAALNDSLDTSN
+447 DEPWAALNDSLDTST

-468 QMGNP
+468 QMGNT

-482 INDAAS
+482 INDGSS
-488 IAVLDSTQSMKNIE
+488 IAVLDTSQSMKNIE

-516 RLLNDMKQN
+516 RLLNDMKQSYE
-525 FDRRIEV
+525 RRLEV

>member
-1 MEQVDSSTELHLSRI
+1 MEQVDSSTELHLR
-16 REVKDLTALADDVV
+16 KDLAALADDVV
-30 KEEVILESPQHHHQ
+30 KEEVILESPGHHH
-44 TQHHQHQQHQQQQHH
+44 HHHHH

-71 SVNNTDNSGSGGGGG
+71 SNDNSGSGG
-86 NGTAGSGGGG
+86 ASGGTS
-96 GGASAGGGGGGGVV
+96 GAGGGVV

-125 AFNVITPDQLPHFKP
+125 TFNVITPDQLPHFKP

-154 VSMGGD
+154 VSMGND
-160 LKTIVIQQQQQQQTQ
+160 LKTIVIQQQQTQ
-175 TQSTA
+175 PGN
-180 GGGGAGGGGG
+180 GGGGANS
-190 GGAAGGGN
+190 AG
-198 GSASTNTTATNTI
+198 TNTTATNTI

-226 SMATL
+226 LATL
-231 EHSGG
+231 EHAAGGASGVGG
-236 GGGGP
+236 GGGGT
-241 GGGSGTHHAHTN
+241 GGGS
-253 SGSTWTTESATQHM
+253 SGWSENPSTQHM

-328 SLQSLIDEGALTPH
+328 SLQSLIDEGTLTPH

-356 ASGPVRLFTPYK
+356 GESASGPVRLFTPYK

-379 EPGPKRKRN
+379 ESGPKRKRN

-397 NTNNNNNTSGGGNSS
+397 NTNNNNTSGSGA
-412 NNVDVNAAAVAAAT
+412 NNCVDVTAAAVAAAT
-426 AAANV
+426 ASV

-441 DNITSK
+441 ENITSK
-447 DEPWAALNDSLDTSN
+447 DEPWAALNDSLDTST

-468 QMGNP
+468 QMGNT

-482 INDAAS
+482 INDGSS
-488 IAVLDSTQSMKNIE
+488 IAVLDTSQSMKNIE

-516 RLLNDMKQN
+516 RMLNDMKQN
-525 FDRRIEV
+525 YERRIEV

>member
-1 MEQVDSSTELHLSRI
+1 MEQDSSTELHLSRI
-16 REVKDLTALADDVV
+16 REVKDLAALNDDVRDVV
-30 KEEVILESPQHHHQ
+30 KEEVTLENHH
-44 TQHHQHQQHQQQQHH
+44 HH

-71 SVNNTDNSGSGGGGG
+71 SNDNSGSGGVGG
-86 NGTAGSGGGG
+86 GGGG
-96 GGASAGGGGGGGVV
+96 GGANGGGGVV

-140 MLCVDNNGYLSGST
+140 MLCVDNNGYLSSST
-154 VSMGGD
+154 VSMGSD
-160 LKTIVIQQQQQQQTQ
+160 LKTIVIQQQQQQQQQTQ
-175 TQSTA
+175 TSVNS
-180 GGGGAGGGGG
+180 GAG
-190 GGAAGGGN
+190 N
-198 GSASTNTTATNTI
+198 TNTTATNTI

-226 SMATL
+226 IGTL
-231 EHSGG
+231 EHAAGG
-236 GGGGP
+236 GGGG
-241 GGGSGTHHAHTN
+241 GNTT
-253 SGSTWTTESATQHM
+253 GSTGWAETTSSTQHM
-267 EVFQIRCKTTC
+267 EVFQIRCKTTS

-328 SLQSLIDEGALTPH
+328 SLQSLIDEGTLTPH

-368 RRKRNQTDLDM
+368 RRKRNQTDLDV

-388 AHHSNNNNS
+388 THSNNNNNNNNS
-397 NTNNNNNTSGGGNSS
+397 NTNNNNTSGSS
-412 NNVDVNAAAVAAAT
+412 INNNNNNNVDPTQAT
-426 AAANV
+426 ATSV
-431 VDENNMFLAE
+431 VDDNNMFLAE

-447 DEPWAALNDSLDTSN
+447 DEPWAALNDSLDTST
-462 ELVDQS
+462 ELVDQT

-482 INDAAS
+482 INDTGS
-488 IAVLDSTQSMKNIE
+488 IAVLDSSQSMKNIE

-525 FDRRIEV
+525 YERRIEV

-545 VQVHADIDDPN
+545 VQVHTDIDDPN

-597 RKDWNAHQVECTRNP
+597 RKDWNAHQVECARNP

>member
-1 MEQVDSSTELHLSRI
+1 MEQVDSSTELHLNR
-16 REVKDLTALADDVV
+16 KDLAALADDVV
-30 KEEVILESPQHHHQ
+30 KEEVILESPGHHH
-44 TQHHQHQQHQQQQHH
+44 HHHHH
-59 QLDTKVRMVTSS
+59 QLDSKVRMVTSS
-71 SVNNTDNSGSGGGGG
+71 SNDNSGSGG
-86 NGTAGSGGGG
+86 ASGGTS
-96 GGASAGGGGGGGVV
+96 GAGGGGVV

-119 SMITGT
+119 SMLTGT
-125 AFNVITPDQLPHFKP
+125 TFNVITPDQLPHFKP

-154 VSMGGD
+154 V
-160 LKTIVIQQQQQQQTQ
+160 VIQQQQTQ
-175 TQSTA
+175 P
-180 GGGGAGGGGG
+180 GGGG
-190 GGAAGGGN
+190 GGANSAG
-198 GSASTNTTATNTI
+198 TNTTATNTI

-226 SMATL
+226 LATL
-231 EHSGG
+231 EHATGGASGVGG
-236 GGGGP
+236 GGGGT
-241 GGGSGTHHAHTN
+241 GGGS
-253 SGSTWTTESATQHM
+253 SGWSENPSTQHM

-328 SLQSLIDEGALTPH
+328 SLQSLIDEGTLTPH

-397 NTNNNNNTSGGGNSS
+397 NTNNNNTSGSGA
-412 NNVDVNAAAVAAAT
+412 NNCVDVTSAAVAAAT
-426 AAANV
+426 ASV
-431 VDENNMFLAE
+431 VDENNMFLADE
-441 DNITSK
+441 NITSK
-447 DEPWAALNDSLDTSN
+447 DEPWAALNDSLDTST

-468 QMGNP
+468 QMGNT

-482 INDAAS
+482 INDGSS
-488 IAVLDSTQSMKNIE
+488 IAVLDTSQSMKNIE

-516 RLLNDMKQN
+516 RLMNDMKQSYE
-525 FDRRIEV
+525 RRLEV

>member
-1 MEQVDSSTELHLSRI
+1 MEQVDSSELHLSRI
-16 REVKDLTALADDVV
+16 RE
-30 KEEVILESPQHHHQ
+30 
-44 TQHHQHQQHQQQQHH
+44 
-59 QLDTKVRMVTSS
+59 LDTKVRMVTSS
-71 SVNNTDNSGSGGGGG
+71 SNDNSGS
-86 NGTAGSGGGG
+86 
-96 GGASAGGGGGGGVV
+96 GVV

-160 LKTIVIQQQQQQQTQ
+160 LKTIVIQQQQTQ
-175 TQSTA
+175 T
-180 GGGGAGGGGG
+180 GGS
-190 GGAAGGGN
+190 GGGN
-198 GSASTNTTATNTI
+198 SSAGTTTTATNTS

-226 SMATL
+226 MGTL
-231 EHSGG
+231 DHAAGG
-236 GGGGP
+236 GA
-241 GGGSGTHHAHTN
+241 GTTT
-253 SGSTWTTESATQHM
+253 GSTGWAETTSTQHM
-267 EVFQIRCKTTC
+267 EVFQIRCKTTS

-296 YKDKWHTPSEFEHVC
+296 YKDKWHTPSEFENVC

-328 SLQSLIDEGALTPH
+328 SLQSLIDEGTLTPH

-368 RRKRNQTDLDM
+368 RRKRNQTDLDV

-388 AHHSNNNNS
+388 THSNNNNNT
-397 NTNNNNNTSGGGNSS
+397 NTNNNNTSNSS
-412 NNVDVNAAAVAAAT
+412 TNNVDPTTAT
-426 AAANV
+426 ATV
-431 VDENNMFLAE
+431 VDENNMFLPD

-447 DEPWAALNDSLDTSN
+447 DEPWAALNDSLDTST
-462 ELVDQS
+462 ELVDQT

-482 INDAAS
+482 INDAGS
-488 IAVLDSTQSMKNIE
+488 IAVLDSSQSLKNIE

-516 RLLNDMKQN
+516 RLLNDMKQTYE
-525 FDRRIEV
+525 RRIEV

-545 VQVHADIDDPN
+545 VQVHTDIDDPN